1 MNYRELLKD
10 KKYEVLYLLNAVDEF
25 VLKVMQNYN
34 EKNFKSVTDGDLDLE
49 SVEEK
54 EAIQKKIDDNKL
66 VQDIIKAYDRY
77 YEEGKNK
84 RYE

>member
-54 EAIQKKIDDNKL
+54 LSKRKSMITKKCLIS
-66 VQDIIKAYDRY
+66 
-77 YEEGKNK
+77 
-84 RYE
+84 